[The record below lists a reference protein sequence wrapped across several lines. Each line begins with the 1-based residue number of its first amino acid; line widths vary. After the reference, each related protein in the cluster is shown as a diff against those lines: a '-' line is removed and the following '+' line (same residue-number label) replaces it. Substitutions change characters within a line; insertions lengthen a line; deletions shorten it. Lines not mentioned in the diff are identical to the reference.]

1 MSADYSDEPSCT
13 RRGTGWVD
21 FSILEACENKKE
33 KEKWATKNVV
43 RVRNRLFLLVEQ
55 YTVTVVDG
63 IYITAV
69 IGIAEI
75 TLKRNGWANSEDW
88 ELRNTEENPISM

>member
-1 MSADYSDEPSCT
+1 M
-13 RRGTGWVD
+13 
-21 FSILEACENKKE
+21 
-33 KEKWATKNVV
+33 

-63 IYITAV
+63 IYITAE

-75 TLKRNGWANSEDW
+75 IQKKNGWKNSED
-88 ELRNTEENPISM
+88 

>member
-1 MSADYSDEPSCT
+1 M
-13 RRGTGWVD
+13 
-21 FSILEACENKKE
+21 
-33 KEKWATKNVV
+33 

-63 IYITAV
+63 IYITAE

-75 TLKRNGWANSEDW
+75 IDHLQKKSDLKEVQEKISIKTRNLTINIIYFSIH
-88 ELRNTEENPISM
+88 NISCAII